1 MNAVLDFPI
10 LDDAA
15 LPPAPPPEVS
25 QRATLATIDLQAVAL
40 ARFGDWKPQAQALVE
55 RYREVVFDPSTT
67 KGAKELAA
75 AIADVRAPR
84 YAAQNVSKASKAEL
98 AKVSKAIGAEEAEI
112 IKFLEPTE
120 SRLVKIRD
128 DHEAEALRKKQE
140 AQRAEDERKEKLA
153 AGVARIYGYIRQ
165 ATGLPAERIAAAIA
179 FVEGLSFGD
188 EWQEYRQQAE
198 DAKGEALV
206 QLRQLHADAVE
217 AARLKAENERLQAEL
232 AAARA
237 ATITTPTGDVV
248 DTATGEVLDGGS
260 VSSPAAADP
269 IVPDEPDA
277 APAATVEEMGGEA
290 PDAGMALQDEGFTEG
305 QGAQQVLK
313 AEPATAD
320 ATDRAI
326 PADASPRVG
335 AMGAGQ
341 PADAGPAVDRAVPAP
356 EPAQCITFAE
366 PEPPTV
372 EAELQA
378 LAAEARASR
387 FPSQPKM
394 SLEWWARFYA
404 LADRGVA

>member
-112 IKFLEPTE
+112 IKFLGPTE

-140 AQRAEDERKEKLA
+140 AQRAEDQRKDKLA

-237 ATITTPTGDVV
+237 ATITTPAGDVV

-260 VSSPAAADP
+260 VSRPTDSDP

-290 PDAGMALQDEGFTEG
+290 PDTGMAMQDDVN
-305 QGAQQVLK
+305 QGLCVDVASK
-313 AEPATAD
+313 PAAYPETPATES
-320 ATDRAI
+320 TQYVVTVLTNEHPNGI
-326 PADASPRVG
+326 PY
-335 AMGAGQ
+335 GQ
-341 PADAGPAVDRAVPAP
+341 WTLPN
-356 EPAQCITFAE
+356 Q
-366 PEPPTV
+366 
-372 EAELQA
+372 LQA
-378 LAAEARASR
+378 LAAEARACR
-387 FPSQPKM
+387 FPSQPKVGA
-394 SLEWWARFYA
+394 EWWTRFYA
-404 LADRGVA
+404 LADRGAA